1 MRCARRHIPGRRVP
15 AVWACAFAWL
25 FACMLTPGAMAEP
38 AGLADE
44 TGLPVEVQ
52 YPLILKI
59 LQFDRNLVS
68 RAGTEIVIAT
78 IYQGRHRASVRA
90 RDEVH
95 RAAKAASAQ
104 RVADLPVR
112 VVDVDIEQVDLAQAL
127 ESMGVDVAYVMPLRA
142 VNISTIT
149 GVTREMRIATVTG
162 VEEYVHDGVS
172 VGLGVFQEK
181 PRVLVNLDASRAE
194 GVDFSSRLLS
204 LAQLVK

>member
-1 MRCARRHIPGRRVP
+1 VLATT
-15 AVWACAFAWL
+15 A
-25 FACMLTPGAMAEP
+25 TAEP
-38 AGLADE
+38 VGITEEAGLS
-44 TGLPVEVQ
+44 VEVQ

-59 LQFDRNLVS
+59 LQFDRNLTS

-90 RDEVH
+90 RDDVH
-95 RAAKAASAQ
+95 RVAGAASAQ

-112 VVDVDIEQVDLAQAL
+112 VVDIDIEQVDLEEAL
-127 ESMGVDVAYVMPLRA
+127 KSMSVDVAYVMPLRA

-149 GVTREMRIATVTG
+149 EVTRELQVATVTG
-162 VEEYVHDGVS
+162 IEDYVHDGVS
-172 VGLGVFQEK
+172 VGLGVWQEK